1 MVRDIGIGIGMDSS
15 IIFVAG
21 TSIDLSYRY
30 NGLINKEFVEEYFD
44 KC

>member
-15 IIFVAG
+15 IISG

-30 NGLINKEFVEEYFD
+30 NGLINKEFVEEYFE